1 MTDGP
6 GLDPR
11 AEAVK
16 MEDVTKGGAVM
27 SGEEQLSRV
36 FVELA
41 DTLVA
46 DFDVIEF
53 LHLLTE
59 RCSNLLKVDA
69 AGILLTD
76 QQDSLQLVAAST
88 LEVKQLELFQ
98 LQSDQGPCLDCFTT
112 GEPVSC
118 ADLRVVPQ
126 RWPVFA
132 AAATEAGFVAVH
144 ALPMRL
150 RERVIGALNLFNAA
164 PSDLDETT
172 LALCRA
178 FADVATIGILAERA
192 AGEQNLLS
200 QQLQTALNT
209 RIIIEQAKGMLAER
223 RDMSMDQAFAT
234 LRGYARDN
242 GRRLTEVA
250 LALIEGEDSIAD
262 LTRRQPA
269 RPPGGTRP

>member
-1 MTDGP
+1 
-6 GLDPR
+6 
-11 AEAVK
+11 
-16 MEDVTKGGAVM
+16 M
-27 SGEEQLSRV
+27 SGQEQLSRV

-53 LHLLTE
+53 LHMLTE
-59 RCSNLLKVDA
+59 RCSDLLKVDA

-118 ADLRVVPQ
+118 ADLRAAPQ

-132 AAATEAGFVAVH
+132 AAAAEAGFVAVH

-164 PSDLDETT
+164 PSELDETT
-172 LALCRA
+172 IALCRA
-178 FADVATIGILAERA
+178 FADVATIGILSERA

-209 RIIIEQAKGMLAER
+209 RIIIEQAKGLLAER
-223 RDMSMDQAFAT
+223 RDMSMDEAFTT

-242 GRRLTEVA
+242 GRKLTEVA
-250 LALIEGEDSIAD
+250 LALIDGDDSIAD
-262 LTRRQPA
+262 LARRQHAP
-269 RPPGGTRP
+269 PPGGTRS